1 MAEVSQITNL
11 TELRSAIGAELDRT
25 DLATTIAL
33 WPQLCEAEVSR
44 KLRHFKMLTEVEI
57 PGYGSNRVP
66 LPSDWEESRNV
77 RVDGRQVTY
86 QLPDVLDM
94 ERTKVLNG
102 ATDPLYPRFYT
113 HFGNY
118 VEIWPYP
125 DEEYTVTLQ
134 YYQSIPPL
142 ATQTGQTNWLLQR
155 SPAAYFYGS
164 LIHSAPFLH
173 DDARIALWSKLFND
187 TLAELQGASDRAQHS
202 GSRLTRR
209 PPISFG

>member
-25 DLATTIAL
+25 DMATTIAL

-44 KLRHFKMLTEVEI
+44 KLRHFKMLAEVDLE
-57 PGYGSNRVP
+57 GSNFKRVQ
-66 LPSDWEESRNV
+66 LPSDWLESRNV
-77 RVDGRQVTY
+77 TVAGRQLTY
-86 QLPDVLDM
+86 QSPDILDM
-94 ERTKVLNG
+94 ERGKVLNG
-102 ATDPLYPRFYT
+102 ATDPLYPCFYT
-113 HFGNY
+113 HFGDY
-118 VEIWPYP
+118 LEIWPYP
-125 DEEYTVTLQ
+125 DEDYTVTLQ
-134 YYQSIPPL
+134 YYRSIPPL
-142 ATQTGQTNWLLQR
+142 ASQTGQTNWLLQR
-155 SPAAYFYGS
+155 SPATYFYGS

-187 TLAELQGASDRAQHS
+187 TLAELQGASDMAQHS